1 MTSEF
6 FDVYLEPLVE
16 ELVELWKGVVAYD
29 VLKDV
34 GSWAFKLRAV
44 VFWTIHDFPG
54 YGTVAGV
61 AHQGYAAC
69 PICGPQFK
77 GEHSVELGKQTYTD
91 TRRWLPHNDPWRSTA
106 MNALFN
112 GREEDREKPTAVTAE
127 EQVQRANE
135 YQKWLDEGNKEGA
148 TGDPSKVH
156 GVKRRSIL
164 YNLPYWKVM
173 NQSHIHCR

>member
-1 MTSEF
+1 
-6 FDVYLEPLVE
+6 
-16 ELVELWKGVVAYD
+16 
-29 VLKDV
+29 
-34 GSWAFKLRAV
+34 
-44 VFWTIHDFPG
+44 
-54 YGTVAGV
+54 
-61 AHQGYAAC
+61 
-69 PICGPQFK
+69 
-77 GEHSVELGKQTYTD
+77 
-91 TRRWLPHNDPWRSTA
+91 

-156 GVKRRSIL
+156 GVKMRSIL